1 MKILLLSCSTGEGHN
16 HCALA
21 VKEALQR
28 LGHQAEFLDMLNM
41 FGDPGPLSFDKVLN
55 RISTKAPD
63 IFGMMYHAGQMY
75 SATGVTSPVYL
86 ANIRHA
92 KQLCDFVCE
101 REYDAVLCSHLF
113 PMETLTY
120 LERASDQCSS
130 IAVMMLA
137 RNNENIL
144 QNHYDYLREIHAG
157 NDAAYSAEKERRREQ
172 YIKPLKETN

>member
-75 SATGVTSPVYL
+75 SASIWPISATRSSFATSSVSV
-86 ANIRHA
+86 N
-92 KQLCDFVCE
+92 
-101 REYDAVLCSHLF
+101 
-113 PMETLTY
+113 TT
-120 LERASDQCSS
+120 QCS
-130 IAVMMLA
+130 A
-137 RNNENIL
+137 RTFS
-144 QNHYDYLREIHAG
+144 RW
-157 NDAAYSAEKERRREQ
+157 RR
-172 YIKPLKETN
+172 

>member
-92 KQLCDFVCE
+92 KQLCDFICE

-113 PMETLTY
+113 
-120 LERASDQCSS
+120 RW
-130 IAVMMLA
+130 
-137 RNNENIL
+137 
-144 QNHYDYLREIHAG
+144 
-157 NDAAYSAEKERRREQ
+157 RR
-172 YIKPLKETN
+172 